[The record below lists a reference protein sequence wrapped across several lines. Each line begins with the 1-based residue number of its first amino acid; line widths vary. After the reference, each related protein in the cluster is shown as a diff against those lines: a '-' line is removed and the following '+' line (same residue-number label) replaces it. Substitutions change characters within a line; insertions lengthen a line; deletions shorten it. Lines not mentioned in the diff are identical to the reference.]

1 MPAPLRVRLVQIRD
15 QADVLAE
22 ERASF
27 AARCGLDVA
36 QVSTTNALWE
46 PLTSAALDG
55 ADALFVGGAGAY
67 SATSTFVWTDAL
79 VTLLHEAARRGLPTF
94 GACWGHQFL
103 ARAFG
108 GTVVHD
114 AHRAEMG
121 THPVSLTD
129 AGRADALFAGVPDTF
144 DAQMGH
150 HDRVATLPPRAVE
163 LATNAT
169 APFQA
174 FRLGDAPVYG
184 AQFHPEL
191 NVEAER
197 SRLVAYR
204 AHYPEGGDDA
214 AFAAMLA
221 ALRPTPHADGL
232 LRRFLDLYAG

>member
-1 MPAPLRVRLVQIRD
+1 MR
-15 QADVLAE
+15 AE

-36 QVSTTNALWE
+36 QVATTNALDE
-46 PLTSAALDG
+46 PLTVAALDG
-55 ADALFVGGAGAY
+55 ADALFVGGAGAH
-67 SATSTFVWTDAL
+67 SAVETFVWTDAL

-114 AHRAEMG
+114 ARRAEMG
-121 THPVSLTD
+121 THAVTLTA

-150 HDRVATLPPRAVE
+150 HDRVSVLPPGAVE

-191 NVEAER
+191 DADAER
-197 SRLVAYR
+197 GRLVAYR

-214 AFAAMLA
+214 AFADLLA
-221 ALRPTPHADGL
+221 GLRPTPHADGL
-232 LRRFLDLYAG
+232 LGRFLDLYA